1 MYTERLEPITLIN
14 GVTSKNISNA
24 QKNYSVRNY
33 DQEDIEE
40 RKRILN
46 FIPKPCPKDF
56 PWPEEWHWAQFSL
69 TPYQSV
75 IMKKNNSRSIKR

>member
-14 GVTSKNISNA
+14 GVTSKKIYPCPE
-24 QKNYSVRNY
+24 NYCVRNY

-46 FIPKPCPKDF
+46 FIPKPCLKIF
-56 PWPEEWHWAQFSL
+56 HGQKNG
-69 TPYQSV
+69 TGHNSV
-75 IMKKNNSRSIKR
+75 

>member
-14 GVTSKNISNA
+14 GVTSKNVSHA

-40 RKRILN
+40 HDKMVR
-46 FIPKPCPKDF
+46 
-56 PWPEEWHWAQFSL
+56 
-69 TPYQSV
+69 
-75 IMKKNNSRSIKR
+75 